1 MNTILLQ
8 MTDIAS
14 QVLNF
19 ISNPA
24 KAYNS
29 THYYQSFE
37 VDPKTSTTILG
48 DYTKNALGWITTS
61 EGSGTGKDDASVI
74 MKSVFNDLYDNLTA
88 QLAVETLYSNQL
100 FLQYNYF
107 HNNQQQYNISTGLLS
122 TIYQPSLSTSE
133 STQIFFNRPYI
144 DPTIN
149 RVIVTGQSDNF
160 ISLATAVNTTNLS
173 TQAQNSTLFV
183 EWFGFF
189 KTTNSG
195 QYTFQIASSQ
205 TAYLWLGDVALVNY
219 NPTNCTSSN
228 SGKNTPVNIVSGL
241 YYPVRIKYV
250 CNGIQA
256 PFSVSVSQNGQ
267 LVSNGIGLFFTITD
281 VYGTPYEPIQIH
293 YALLQNTPESI
304 SASLFHVSI
313 TEYDITNNQAHNQKL
328 RMALANANGQQYS
341 STTIA
346 TCNGNSNGSQG
357 ATLNLNSDGNL
368 SLVTGSSTTNIQIT
382 SAYSQCVGG
391 TSFQSTPALTMN
403 NESLN
408 TYYTVNEQNKSDTT
422 SGLKYMSY
430 SFDHFN
436 YTGNT
441 SDHIY
446 SVVHN
451 LQQTPSSNAVINS
464 SSILG
469 NETVTNTFT
478 QPLGQPIVV
487 TNLAKILNCTFTL
500 QLAVGGN
507 LIVSNGNGQ
516 IWDLFSNTGYTHI
529 ANQIQTM
536 MQSAVQNKD
545 WINIYTAKKQA
556 GTDLQYLQVG
566 KSLSAQNPLISSDGK
581 CKLTIDNNNNLVL
594 MTTTAMNSV
603 RTYTLSTDPP
613 NVYYLFSINGD
624 MKLGKHMLV
633 DTSNQTLQYVPINSN
648 ILNYMNTYKPISSHP
663 PNTTNLVRGQNTSE
677 GDRGSLAHLVQKDN
691 MNKSDCESLCNQTTG
706 CSYYFSYTTNDNVS
720 HCIVNND
727 DTSPSYLPTPVNTN
741 VKSSILNLRDKEITS
756 NCNVNGYTPTYKSG
770 ISSDQ
775 FKSYSSYSTNLN
787 PYNPLPNKEGACSD
801 PTISA
806 NMGKFEGK
814 EQESFVPGYNPK
826 ACQTLNSKQ
835 CLQDI
840 CGNLVAIN
848 QYSSNIQ
855 SQNTKINQMYHGLN
869 DKIYNQY
876 AKLSKSVNSNEKYD
890 MIDAN
895 GNLLNNDKSLLGAM
909 ISDTKNRMISQNN
922 MYIFANIALATT
934 IIGFLTFVP

>member
-1 MNTILLQ
+1 

-14 QVLNF
+14 QVINF

-29 THYYQSFE
+29 THFYQSFE
-37 VDPKTSTTILG
+37 VDSKTSTTILG

-61 EGSGTGKDDASVI
+61 EGSGTGKGDASVI

-107 HNNQQQYNISTGLLS
+107 INNKQQYNISTGLLS

-149 RVIVTGQSDNF
+149 PVIVTGQSDNF
-160 ISLATAVNTTNLS
+160 VSLATATNTTNIS

-189 KTTNSG
+189 MTTHSG
-195 QYTFQIASSQ
+195 QYTFQITSSQ
-205 TAYLWLGDVALVNY
+205 TAHLWMGDVALVNY

-228 SGKNTPVNIVSGL
+228 SGKNTPVNIVSGI

-267 LVSNGIGLFFTITD
+267 LVSNGTGLFFTITD
-281 VYGTPYEPIQIH
+281 VYGVPYEPIQIH

-346 TCNGNSNGSQG
+346 TCNGNSNGSLG
-357 ATLNLNSDGNL
+357 ATLTLNSDGNL
-368 SLVTGSSTTNIQIT
+368 SLVTGSSANNIHITT
-382 SAYSQCVGG
+382 AYGQCVGG

-408 TYYTVNEQNKSDTT
+408 TYYTVNEQNKSDTA

-446 SVVHN
+446 SVVQN
-451 LQQTPSSNAVINS
+451 LKQTPSYNAVINS
-464 SSILG
+464 NSILG

-478 QPLGQPIVV
+478 QPLGQPVVV
-487 TNLAKILNCTFTL
+487 TNLAKVLNCTFIL

-529 ANQIQTM
+529 ANQVQTM
-536 MQSAVQNKD
+536 MQTAVQNKD

-556 GTDLQYLQVG
+556 GIDLQYLQVG

-648 ILNYMNTYKPISSHP
+648 ILNYMNTYKPSSSQP
-663 PNTTNLVRGQNTSE
+663 PNTTNLT
-677 GDRGSLAHLVQKDN
+677 HLVKKDN
-691 MNKSDCESLCNQTTG
+691 MNKSDCESLCNTTTG

-727 DTSPSYLPTPVNTN
+727 DSSPPYLPTPVNTN
-741 VKSSILNLRDKEITS
+741 VKSSILNVRDKEITS

-787 PYNPLPNKEGACSD
+787 PYNPLPNKEGACGD
-801 PTISA
+801 PTISTS
-806 NMGKFEGK
+806 MGKFDGNGQGK
-814 EQESFVPGYNPK
+814 EAFVPGYNSK

-840 CGNLVAIN
+840 CGNLAAIN
-848 QYSSNIQ
+848 KYSSNIQ
-855 SQNTKINQMYHGLN
+855 SQNTQINQMYHGLN

-876 AKLSKSVNSNEKYD
+876 ANLSKSVNSNEKYD

-909 ISDTKNRMISQNN
+909 ISDTKDRMISQNN

-934 IIGFLTFVP
+934 IIGFLTFIP